1 MAREK
6 LVTGFPGLEP
16 GQHVRISL
24 AKYHNGAPVILGT
37 VEETGEAYAVF
48 SVNIEEH
55 ASKLPPN
62 HTFIKTYSEGEGM
75 LELLQ
80 RNGIVGK
87 VKYEVSNGFV
97 TVPAVEITLTDPDDE
112 AKQEAI
118 MDQNTDE
125 MVRAAL
131 DDPDA
136 VSYMGAI
143 KLLRRMAMMLKDGE
157 QTEERVK
164 EGLDEFVLEND
175 DAVDTLHELITEARE
190 LTAEKPHGLVEED
203 DDDGKS
209 VRSG

>member
-6 LVTGFPGLEP
+6 LVTGFPGLEK

-24 AKYHNGAPVILGT
+24 AKYSNGAPVILGT
-37 VEETGEAYAVF
+37 VEETGEPYAVF
-48 SVNIEEH
+48 SVNMVDGGWDT
-55 ASKLPPN
+55 KLPPN
-62 HTFIKTYSEGEGM
+62 HTYIKMWSEGEGM

-80 RNGIVGK
+80 KHGIVGK
-87 VKYEVSNGFV
+87 PKFYADNSFVKA
-97 TVPAVEITLTDPDDE
+97 PAVEITLTDPDDE
-112 AKQEAI
+112 AKQEML
-118 MDQNTDE
+118 MDQETDE
-125 MVRAAL
+125 TVRAAL

-143 KLLRRMAMMLKDGE
+143 KLLRRMALMLKDGE
-157 QTEERVK
+157 QTEDRVK

-203 DDDGKS
+203 S
-209 VRSG
+209 